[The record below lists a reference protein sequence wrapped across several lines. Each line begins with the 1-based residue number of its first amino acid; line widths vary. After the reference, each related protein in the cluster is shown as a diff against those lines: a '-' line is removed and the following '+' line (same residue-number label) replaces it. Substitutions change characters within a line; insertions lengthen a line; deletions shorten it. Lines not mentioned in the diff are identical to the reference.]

1 MTQLSPKQEEI
12 LKLLRDLF
20 QLIEDKI
27 NELEFNDIL

>member
-12 LKLLRDLF
+12 HKLLRDLF